1 MYKYNMGGSVP
12 RETNIQGQRH
22 SLAYINPFEEDLLQK
37 YRGDMPTVPGP
48 GGVPSYYY
56 GQGMQTTSKA
66 FQEGSSG
73 TGKSSTFASSKP
85 QKQTSNN
92 NNDKDERRAAAEAQA
107 QAQAQINA
115 KLASG
120 TYTKNTD
127 GSLVN
132 AGAVAGSASTT
143 GRVNTAAPTVDVNNP
158 KKVSAVTGQAATGP
172 TAKELRD
179 AKDARLAQ
187 GRSGL
192 ESLANTLTP
201 NDFMVYDA
209 TGKLVYEANHP
220 TVLAGNA
227 KAGDAVDPNETNS
240 FGFKVGMGN
249 TSSNDA
255 TPGMYDQ
262 GFGSGVKSDLDMKFA
277 AGFGTPEQQ
286 RTNLLLAGYTSDQ
299 ADAYFSEM
307 ETAMARDPYVPGS
320 GKDER
325 LANEA
330 NQLAAAA
337 DPCPK
342 GYKLDPISQQ
352 CVMDDT
358 IDVLNPGGQQVTD
371 FVMPS
376 VNPVIGQA
384 ANYTGAVAPTYT
396 PNPLQP
402 YAPGVA
408 GNLLQASA
416 PGLART
422 PAMRNGGSVG
432 GIMGLPR

>member
-1 MYKYNMGGSVP
+1 MGGSVP

-56 GQGMQTTSKA
+56 GQGMQTTSKE
-66 FQEGSSG
+66 FQEGKTG

-85 QKQTSNN
+85 QKQNPN
-92 NNDKDERRAAAEAQA
+92 RDDNRREREQEANRQAAASMIAAQ
-107 QAQAQINA
+107 QA
-115 KLASG
+115 
-120 TYTKNTD
+120 
-127 GSLVN
+127 
-132 AGAVAGSASTT
+132 
-143 GRVNTAAPTVDVNNP
+143 AAALEREDNIAPAATPVTP
-158 KKVSAVTGQAATGP
+158 SAVNIFGDTNPNIGTGYTAPPQVSVVTGETATSPLAVETSVRPRVRPDDLKGERDGIMGVVDKIGSGFKTILSDIQMGI
-172 TAKELRD
+172 TANPFGSPDQQRKNLRD
-179 AKDARLAQ
+179 AGYSDFEIDEYFLATAETQ
-187 GRSGL
+187 ERMKNQTNAPRGDDD
-192 ESLANTLTP
+192 NT
-201 NDFMVYDA
+201 MA
-209 TGKLVYEANHP
+209 
-220 TVLAGNA
+220 
-227 KAGDAVDPNETNS
+227 AVA
-240 FGFKVGMGN
+240 V
-249 TSSNDA
+249 
-255 TPGMYDQ
+255 
-262 GFGSGVKSDLDMKFA
+262 
-277 AGFGTPEQQ
+277 
-286 RTNLLLAGYTSDQ
+286 
-299 ADAYFSEM
+299 
-307 ETAMARDPYVPGS
+307 
-320 GKDER
+320 
-325 LANEA
+325 
-330 NQLAAAA
+330 AA
-337 DPCPK
+337 DPCPE
-342 GYKLDPISQQ
+342 GYKLDPITQQ
-352 CVMDDT
+352 CVIDDT

>member
-56 GQGMQTTSKA
+56 GQGMTSTAGNKN
-66 FQEGSSG
+66 FQV
-73 TGKSSTFASSKP
+73 SKP
-85 QKQTSNN
+85 QKQNPN
-92 NNDKDERRAAAEAQA
+92 RGDDKREREQAAA
-107 QAQAQINA
+107 NA
-115 KLASG
+115 AAKALSDAAAADADKELAKMLASG
-120 TYTKNTD
+120 KYTKNTD
-127 GSLVN
+127 GVLVATDPVVAASLARGYDKTPLSYDQAKALGADVGAGMFDPVTMTGYSDTAGQGLGTGFTLSGNKDDRENVTGTTFTN
-132 AGAVAGSASTT
+132 AGDFVTT
-143 GRVNTAAPTVDVNNP
+143 GPKDTSIKKFVQDLGAIPGKIFDDV
-158 KKVSAVTGQAATGP
+158 T
-172 TAKELRD
+172 
-179 AKDARLAQ
+179 
-187 GRSGL
+187 
-192 ESLANTLTP
+192 
-201 NDFMVYDA
+201 M
-209 TGKLVYEANHP
+209 
-220 TVLAGNA
+220 
-227 KAGDAVDPNETNS
+227 
-240 FGFKVGMGN
+240 GFK
-249 TSSNDA
+249 A
-255 TPGMYDQ
+255 
-262 GFGSGVKSDLDMKFA
+262 GFGSREEQEKKLLD
-277 AGFGTPEQQ
+277 
-286 RTNLLLAGYTSDQ
+286 AGYTREEVF
-299 ADAYFSEM
+299 AYFQR
-307 ETAMARDPYVPGS
+307 TAASAEKIRNPGPYVPGS
-320 GKDER
+320 GDDKKTVD
-325 LANEA
+325 AVA
-330 NQLAAAA
+330 VAP
-337 DPCPK
+337 DPCPE
-342 GYKLDPISQQ
+342 GYKLDPITQQ
-352 CVMDDT
+352 CVIDDT

>member
-1 MYKYNMGGSVP
+1 MGGSVP
-12 RETNIQGQRH
+12 RETNIGGQRH

-56 GQGMQTTSKA
+56 GTTSESAKDVKEL
-66 FQEGSSG
+66 QV
-73 TGKSSTFASSKP
+73 SKP
-85 QKQTSNN
+85 QKQTQNN
-92 NNDKDERRAAAEAQA
+92 NNDKDERRAAAKALSDKVAA

-120 TYTKNTD
+120 AYTKNTD

-172 TAKELRD
+172 TAKELAD
-179 AKDARLAQ
+179 AKAARLAQ

-307 ETAMARDPYVPGS
+307 ETAMARDPYEPGS

-330 NQLAAAA
+330 NQLAVAP

-342 GYKLDPISQQ
+342 GYKLDPITQE